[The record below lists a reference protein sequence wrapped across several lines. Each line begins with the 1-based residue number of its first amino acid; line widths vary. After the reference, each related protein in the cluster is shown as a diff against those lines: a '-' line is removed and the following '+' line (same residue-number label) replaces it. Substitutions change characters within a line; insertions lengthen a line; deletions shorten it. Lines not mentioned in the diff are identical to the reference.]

1 MTAKFDNS
9 GTSHLTA
16 PLLMTCVL
24 VAGYGLVGILQHLS
38 LSEPDGVLAK
48 TLEGCAMDRYFANAI
63 IPLRRAGFLAWAV
76 NYGPL
81 ALILG
86 ALVVLIAVHSY
97 RFLRPAAEKIL
108 LSSNEFDLIHR
119 GVDMPAIN
127 HLENIL
133 FLCPDADSNT
143 LLEDLYRGGIRP
155 EAPPSSATD
164 IEEAPLTGYGDPS
177 RNKAAASTLK
187 S

>member
-9 GTSHLTA
+9 ATSHLTA
-16 PLLMTCVL
+16 PLLLTGVL
-24 VAGYGLVGILQHLS
+24 VAGFGLVGILQHLAV
-38 LSEPDGVLAK
+38 SEPDGVLAK
-48 TLEGCAMDRYFANAI
+48 FLECCALDRYFQNAVF
-63 IPLRRAGFLAWAV
+63 PLGRAGFLAWAV

-86 ALVVLIAVHSY
+86 ALMVLIVVQSY
-97 RFLRPAAEKIL
+97 RVLRPAAEKIL

-133 FLCPDADSNT
+133 FLCPDPDSRT
-143 LLEDLYRGGIRP
+143 LLEDLYRGGIHP
-155 EAPPSSATD
+155 EAPASSATD
-164 IEEAPLTGYGDPS
+164 IEDAPLTGYGDPS
-177 RNKAAASTLK
+177 RSKPSTLN

>member
-9 GTSHLTA
+9 TTSLLTT
-16 PLLMTCVL
+16 PLLLTCVL
-24 VAGYGLVGILQHLS
+24 VAGVGLVGILQHLAV
-38 LSEPDGVLAK
+38 SEPDGVLAK
-48 TLEGCAMDRYFANAI
+48 FLECCALDRYFQDAI
-63 IPLRRAGFLAWAV
+63 IPLRHASFLAWVV

-81 ALILG
+81 ALVLG

-127 HLENIL
+127 HLESIL
-133 FLCPDADSNT
+133 FLCPDPDVTT
-143 LLEDLYRGGIRP
+143 LLEDLYRSGIHP
-155 EAPPSSATD
+155 EAPASSATD
-164 IEEAPLTGYGDPS
+164 IEDAPLTGYGDPS
-177 RNKAAASTLK
+177 RSKPSTLN

>member
-9 GTSHLTA
+9 ATSHLTA
-16 PLLMTCVL
+16 PFLLTCVL
-24 VAGYGLVGILQHLS
+24 VAGFGLVGILQHLAV
-38 LSEPDGVLAK
+38 SEPGGILAK
-48 TLEGCAMDRYFANAI
+48 ALEFCAVDRYFANAVV
-63 IPLRRAGFLAWAV
+63 PLRRAGFLAWAV
-76 NYGPL
+76 NCGPL

-86 ALVVLIAVHSY
+86 GLTVLIVVHTF

-133 FLCPDADSNT
+133 FLCPLPDSRT
-143 LLEDLYRGGIRP
+143 LLEDLYRGGIHP
-155 EAPPSSATD
+155 EAPASSATD
-164 IEEAPLTGYGDPS
+164 IEDAPLTGYGDPS
-177 RNKAAASTLK
+177 RK
-187 S
+187 

>member
-9 GTSHLTA
+9 ATSHLTA
-16 PLLMTCVL
+16 PLLLTCVL
-24 VAGYGLVGILQHLS
+24 VAGFGLLRILQHLAH
-38 LSEPDGVLAK
+38 SEPDGVLAK
-48 TLEGCAMDRYFANAI
+48 TLEYCALDRYFHNAP
-63 IPLRRAGFLAWAV
+63 IPLRHAGFLAWAV

-86 ALVVLIAVHSY
+86 ALIVLIAVHSY
-97 RFLRPAAEKIL
+97 RFLRPAAEEIL
-108 LSSNEFDLIHR
+108 LSSNDFDLIHR

-133 FLCPDADSNT
+133 FLCPDPDSRT
-143 LLEDLYRGGIRP
+143 LLEDLYRGGIHP

-164 IEEAPLTGYGDPS
+164 IEDAPLTGYGDPS
-177 RNKAAASTLK
+177 RSKPSTL
-187 S
+187 SS

>member
-9 GTSHLTA
+9 ATSHLTA
-16 PLLMTCVL
+16 PLLLTGVL
-24 VAGYGLVGILQHLS
+24 VAGFGLVGILQHLAV
-38 LSEPDGVLAK
+38 SEPDGVLAK
-48 TLEGCAMDRYFANAI
+48 FLECCALDRYFHNAV

-86 ALVVLIAVHSY
+86 ALMVLIVVQSY
-97 RFLRPAAEKIL
+97 RILRPAAEKIL

-133 FLCPDADSNT
+133 FLCPDPDSRT
-143 LLEDLYRGGIRP
+143 LLEDLYRER
-155 EAPPSSATD
+155 
-164 IEEAPLTGYGDPS
+164 DPS
-177 RNKAAASTLK
+177 GGARLFGD
-187 S
+187 

>member
-9 GTSHLTA
+9 ATSHLTA
-16 PLLMTCVL
+16 PLLLTCVL
-24 VAGYGLVGILQHLS
+24 VAGFGLVGILQHLA
-38 LSEPDGVLAK
+38 LSEPDGVLEK
-48 TLEGCAMDRYFANAI
+48 TLEYCALHRYFHSAA

-86 ALVVLIAVHSY
+86 ALIVLIAVHSY
-97 RFLRPAAEKIL
+97 RFLRPAAEKIV

-133 FLCPDADSNT
+133 FLFPDPDSRT
-143 LLEDLYRGGIRP
+143 LLEDLYRGGIHP

-164 IEEAPLTGYGDPS
+164 IEDAPLTGYGDPS
-177 RNKAAASTLK
+177 RSKPSTL
-187 S
+187 SS

>member
-16 PLLMTCVL
+16 PLLMTGVL
-24 VAGYGLVGILQHLS
+24 VAGFGLVGILQHLAVA
-38 LSEPDGVLAK
+38 EPDGVLAK
-48 TLEGCAMDRYFANAI
+48 SLEYCALDRYFASAI
-63 IPLRRAGFLAWAV
+63 IPLPRAGFLAWAV

-86 ALVVLIAVHSY
+86 AVFTLIAVHSY

-108 LSSNEFDLIHR
+108 LSSIEFDLIHR

-133 FLCPDADSNT
+133 FLCPAPDART
-143 LLEDLYRGGIRP
+143 LLEDLYRGGIHP

-164 IEEAPLTGYGDPS
+164 IEDAPLTGYGDPS
-177 RNKAAASTLK
+177 RNKASTLTPPR
-187 S
+187 